1 MMPQSN
7 PTKAKIHPLVWI
19 LAGLAAVVVLLAVA
33 VVVGGLLLV
42 NKAREA
48 GVDAEMFRKNPAVAI
63 TKMVTAMNPDAEI
76 LSVDEGRGMLV
87 VRDKRTGKT
96 VTLRFDDVRNGKVTI
111 EGDDKQ
117 EVIVT
122 GGAGT
127 DVKLPRWVPRYPGA
141 AAKATVSVQNPDQD
155 TGNVTLTTSDDPR
168 AVLDF
173 YEKEFQKEAPAW
185 KTSLTRSSDGGV
197 IHASD
202 ENTER
207 TVTVAV
213 GRSGS
218 DTAINLTF
226 TRK

>member
-7 PTKAKIHPLVWI
+7 PPKPKIHPLVWI

-33 VVVGGLLLV
+33 VLVGGLLLV
-42 NKAREA
+42 QKAKEA

-63 TKMVTAMNPDAEI
+63 TKMVTAMNPNAEI
-76 LSVDEGRGMLV
+76 LSVDEDRGMLV

-96 VTLRFDDVRNGKVTI
+96 VTLRFDDIRNGKVTI

-122 GGAGT
+122 GGGGA
-127 DVKLPRWVPRYPGA
+127 DVKLPRWVPGYPGA

-155 TGNVTLTTSDDPR
+155 TGNVTLTTSDEPK

-173 YEKEFQKEAPAW
+173 YEKEFQKEGAVW
-185 KTSLTRSSDGGV
+185 KTSITRSGEGGV
-197 IHASD
+197 IHADD
-202 ENTER
+202 EDTER

-218 DTAINLTF
+218 GSTINLTF